1 MGRGEAMR
9 TLSME
14 DYKNQMAG
22 IFSNTVDETTLDEAP
37 MAYKPMDSII
47 ANIKD
52 TAYIVDTIK
61 PVYNF
66 KHSEVQAKKNY
77 KTI

>member
-1 MGRGEAMR
+1 MTKDSYMYNDSFRV
-9 TLSME
+9 L
-14 DYKNQMAG
+14 DDLN
-22 IFSNTVDETTLDEAP
+22 ITLDP
-37 MAYKPMDSII
+37 SNLHFIS
-47 ANIKD
+47 NIKD